1 MASKRIIVSVIN
13 DLATD
18 NRVRRVCDFLHRHG
32 FEVILVGRKLPNS
45 LPINDRPYKTKRFWL
60 PFTKGALFYATYN
73 IRLLIYLLFK
83 RSDLLLANDLDT
95 LLANT
100 WALKFKPNCK
110 LIYDSHEYF
119 TGVPELVNRP
129 KVQKI
134 WTRIEQKCMPKI
146 HRMYTVNESIAQL
159 YKEQYKIHVDVVR
172 NISEIPANFKPK
184 NRQELGLPADK
195 RIVIL
200 QGAGINIQRGAEE
213 MIEAIQHVRNA
224 VLLFVGGGDVMDQLK
239 EIVKKNKWEHTVI
252 FIGKVPYHEL
262 LSYTSN
268 ADIGVSMDKDT
279 NINYRFSLPNKL
291 FDYLHCHIPV
301 IVSDLPEIKKIVEK
315 YDVGVVCKSHD
326 PSEISN
332 TLNTLFSDTQR
343 YQHIRENTK
352 RASAELTWEAECK
365 VLEKIYL

>member
-1 MASKRIIVSVIN
+1 
-13 DLATD
+13 
-18 NRVRRVCDFLHRHG
+18 
-32 FEVILVGRKLPNS
+32 
-45 LPINDRPYKTKRFWL
+45 
-60 PFTKGALFYATYN
+60 
-73 IRLLIYLLFK
+73 
-83 RSDLLLANDLDT
+83 
-95 LLANT
+95 
-100 WALKFKPNCK
+100 
-110 LIYDSHEYF
+110 
-119 TGVPELVNRP
+119 
-129 KVQKI
+129 
-134 WTRIEQKCMPKI
+134 MPKI